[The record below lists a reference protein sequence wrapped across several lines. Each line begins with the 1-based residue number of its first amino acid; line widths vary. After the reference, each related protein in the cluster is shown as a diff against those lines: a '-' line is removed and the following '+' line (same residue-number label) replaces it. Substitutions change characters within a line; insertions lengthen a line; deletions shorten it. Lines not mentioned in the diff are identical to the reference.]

1 MFGAS
6 FVPDN
11 IYGLIGIH
19 KKWSGDYE
27 IEVPKIKILTVPENA
42 VININEPIYG
52 KLNINLISDQGEINE
67 NQQVIRNCNGEH
79 VVVMLPKDWCNKKVV
94 VRYKGK
100 IKSKIENGIY
110 EICYDAIIH
119 LLLDIGIFDDS
130 DFNNIE
136 DYIFEKG
143 FIRYD
148 DESTIIYYSFRRKV

>member
-52 KLNINLISDQGEINE
+52 KLNINLISDIGEIRE
-67 NQQVIRNCNGEH
+67 I
-79 VVVMLPKDWCNKKVV
+79 KYKFNK
-94 VRYKGK
+94 
-100 IKSKIENGIY
+100 
-110 EICYDAIIH
+110 
-119 LLLDIGIFDDS
+119 
-130 DFNNIE
+130 
-136 DYIFEKG
+136 
-143 FIRYD
+143 
-148 DESTIIYYSFRRKV
+148 